1 MMSEV
6 SINIINITAIYGRY
20 INLLIYVDIMVEQ
33 LLYKI
38 DICILCIL

>member
-1 MMSEV
+1 MSEV
-6 SINIINITAIYGRY
+6 SINIINITDIYGRY